1 MRDVLLTEAVIASL
15 IRRPY
20 SSERLFVG
28 WGWESRFIFGLIR
41 FLDEVRGVKNILLQA
56 CSAFYV
62 VRSASAKFGL
72 HAGNMK
78 FHTQNELAS

>member
-1 MRDVLLTEAVIASL
+1 MASL

-28 WGWESRFIFGLIR
+28 WGSRFIFGLIW

-78 FHTQNELAS
+78 FHTQNELTN